1 MVADWY
7 PNEPYAR
14 LFRADVTG
22 GVRLVMWF
30 VSSRAAC
37 SHCAV
42 EVGGLLGGA
51 RPAIVRHM
59 KELLER

>member
-1 MVADWY
+1 
-7 PNEPYAR
+7 
-14 LFRADVTG
+14 VTG